1 MTTHALPGT
10 RPALV
15 LIDLQR
21 GIAAMPLVHPIA
33 DVLAASARLAE
44 AFRAAGAPVVRVRVA
59 FSPDGGD
66 ALTAP
71 VDAPP
76 PAVALRADF
85 ATLCEEIGDGPTDLH
100 LTKRGWDAFHGTE
113 LDLQLRRRGVDTLV
127 YAGISTSIGIESTAR
142 HGREL
147 GYAQVF
153 ARDAMSDLVAVA
165 HDRALSVIFPR
176 IGHVATTDEIVG
188 GKTAGSD
195 RTAPEAAT
203 SAR

>member
-1 MTTHALPGT
+1 MTQLLPGA

-15 LIDLQR
+15 LIDLQH
-21 GIAAMPLVHPIA
+21 GIARMPIVHPAA
-33 DVLAASARLAE
+33 DVLAASARLAR
-44 AFRAAGAPVVRVRVA
+44 AFRAAGSPVVRVRVA

-76 PAVALRADF
+76 PAAAPGPDF

-100 LTKRGWDAFHGTE
+100 VTKRGWDAFHGTE
-113 LDLQLRRRGVDTLV
+113 LDLQLRRRGIDTIV
-127 YAGISTSIGIESTAR
+127 YAGISTSIGVESTAR

-153 ARDAMSDLVAVA
+153 ARDAMSDLVASA
-165 HDRALSVIFPR
+165 HDRALTVIFPR
-176 IGHVATTDEIVG
+176 IGRVTTADEIIGGSAVG
-188 GKTAGSD
+188 
-195 RTAPEAAT
+195 EA
-203 SAR
+203 SAA

>member
-1 MTTHALPGT
+1 MTHHLPGI

-15 LIDLQR
+15 LIDLQQ
-21 GIAAMPLVHPIA
+21 GIAALPLVHPAA
-33 DVLAASARLAE
+33 DVLAAAARLAQ
-44 AFRAAGAPVVRVRVA
+44 AFRDAAAPVVRVRVA

-76 PAVALRADF
+76 PAVAPGPGF

-113 LDLQLRRRGVDTLV
+113 LDLQLRRRGIDTIV
-127 YAGISTSIGIESTAR
+127 YAGISTSVGIESTAR

-147 GYAQVF
+147 GYGQVF
-153 ARDAMSDLVAVA
+153 VRDAMTDLVASA
-165 HDRALSVIFPR
+165 HDNSLSTIFPR
-176 IGHVATTDEIVG
+176 IGRVTTTDAIVR
-188 GKTAGSD
+188 D
-195 RTAPEAAT
+195 RASVAAH
-203 SAR
+203 